1 MNRRDFLRS
10 SAALATVTSFAAT
23 ATSAQT
29 PATSPTPSSSPKPK
43 RKNPKGFMWQMLSGK
58 TAEQLSVT
66 EKFKLIKGAGFDGVE
81 PVSGMD
87 QKEVLAARDATGLQI
102 ASVCIGTHWKYPL
115 SDPSPA
121 NRQLGLDGL
130 KQGLRDAKAYGASS
144 VLLVPAVVNKQVS
157 YTDAYTR
164 CTEEIKKAIPLAEE
178 LGVAIAIENVW
189 NWFLLSP
196 REAVAFADS
205 FKSPMV
211 KWHFDVGNVVNT
223 GWPEQW
229 VRELGPR
236 IAKVHV
242 KEFSKKL
249 RDTKGLRE
257 GFKVDLMAG
266 DSDWPAVIAALDSV
280 NYTGWLIAEQW
291 RADGLTDQAYLE
303 AISQKLDAILS
314 V

>member
-10 SAALATVTSFAAT
+10 SAALAALAPLASPLI
-23 ATSAQT
+23 AQT
-29 PATSPTPSSSPKPK
+29 APAAAAKPK
-43 RKNPKGFMWQMLSGK
+43 RKNPKGFMYQTLGGK
-58 TAEQLSVT
+58 TADALSVM
-66 EKFKLIKGAGFDGVE
+66 EKFKMLKAAGFDGVE
-81 PVSGMD
+81 PLSAMD
-87 QKEVLAARDATGLQI
+87 QKEVLAARDASGLQI
-102 ASVCIGTHWKYPL
+102 ASVCIATHWKFPL

-121 NRQLGLDGL
+121 NRKTGLDGL
-130 KQGLRDAKAYGASS
+130 LQGLQDAKAYGASS

-157 YTDAYTR
+157 YSEAYAR
-164 CTEEIKKAIPLAEE
+164 CTEEIKKAIPLAEK

-189 NWFLLSP
+189 NAFLLSP
-196 REAVAFADS
+196 REAVAFTDS

-211 KWHFDVGNVVNT
+211 RWHLDIGNLVNT
-223 GWPEQW
+223 AWPEQW

-236 IAKVHV
+236 IAKIHV

-266 DSDWPAVIAALDSV
+266 DSDWPAVMAALDSV
-280 NYTGWLIAEQW
+280 NYTGWLITEQW
-291 RADGLTDQAYLE
+291 RAEGLTDQQYLE
-303 AISQKLDAILS
+303 GVSKKLDDILA